1 MTELVEVRPELLTQ
15 LRERQQGRYRVYT
28 DSQASAEARTYIPGQ
43 QDLGERGR
51 NLNRTAFVMTCESWS
66 QEGRYISFWANPSE
80 ISWTIGQ
87 RASKQ
92 KTKNGSVL
100 HVWRDRERGTFFDEP
115 ILGFTFQS
123 GNIWPIRIPP
133 AGGSGSTTSPT
144 TTASSELQPNPFPAQ
159 EATTATDWEL
169 IVPPGLD
176 SFYETLALID
186 EEKSLD
192 DGRPNSVYIMLNTPE
207 FPQLTLIGFFEPEGV
222 TWSTSPDTGS
232 VVTWNASF
240 EVHHTQPAINDP
252 AALRR
257 AFLSTIP
264 RRPVQQGA

>member
-1 MTELVEVRPELLTQ
+1 MTELTEIRPDLLEQ
-15 LRERQQGRYRVYT
+15 LRERQQGQYRVYT
-28 DSQASAEARTYIPGQ
+28 DAESDTAARTYIPGQ

-51 NLNRTAFVMTCESWS
+51 NINRTAFVMTCESWS
-66 QEGRYISFWANPSE
+66 QEGKYISFWANPSE
-80 ISWTIGQ
+80 VSWTIGQ

-115 ILGFTFQS
+115 VLGFTFQT

-133 AGGSGSTTSPT
+133 PDSNTTQESPT
-144 TTASSELQPNPFPAQ
+144 TTSSADLQPNPFPDPA
-159 EATTATDWEL
+159 APSSDWEL

-176 SFYETLALID
+176 AFYETMKLMD

-192 DGRPNSVYIMLNTPE
+192 DGRPNSVYIMFNSPE
-207 FPQLTLIGFFEPEGV
+207 FPQITLVGFFEPEGLSW
-222 TWSTSPDTGS
+222 TTSPDSGA
-232 VVTWNASF
+232 VVNWTSTF
-240 EVHHTQPAINDP
+240 EVHHTQPEFYDP

-257 AFLSTIP
+257 AFLSTVP
-264 RRPVQQGA
+264 RRPTQVGGG